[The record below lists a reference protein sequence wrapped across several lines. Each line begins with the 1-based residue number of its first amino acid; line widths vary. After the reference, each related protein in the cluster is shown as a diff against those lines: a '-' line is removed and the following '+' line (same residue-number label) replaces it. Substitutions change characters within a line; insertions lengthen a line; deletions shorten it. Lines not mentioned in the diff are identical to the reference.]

1 MIEEKYKI
9 AEKGLNIKSFRN
21 LLDYIFK
28 KNMMQ
33 YFDVDPD
40 QGTKK
45 HIEDMPDGWRYINM
59 SGDKYWSIECVNAL
73 KLSKEGKVK

>member
-21 LLDYIFK
+21 LLDYILK

-40 QGTKK
+40 QGSKK
-45 HIEDMPDGWRYINM
+45 HIEDMSDEWRYINM
-59 SGDKYWSIECVNAL
+59 SGDKSWNIEGVNPL
-73 KLSKEGKVK
+73 KLSKEVKVK